1 MSDLI
6 SRQAAIK
13 AIRKDM
19 YADKD
24 YMSAMICEGI
34 EDVLNGLPSADPEII
49 RCKDCANR
57 EFCRTSTIWAVPPG
71 DYWFCADADRR
82 RLMRYANAVIW
93 RQMTM
98 NHARRNVST

>member
-6 SRQAAIK
+6 SRKAAID

-34 EDVLNGLPSADPEII
+34 EDVLNGLPSAQPEII
-49 RCKDCANR
+49 RCKDCKHYKTDHPRANGYHCCYRMHNIFPMKPDDFCSHTERR
-57 EFCRTSTIWAVPPG
+57 EDGTP
-71 DYWFCADADRR
+71 
-82 RLMRYANAVIW
+82 
-93 RQMTM
+93 
-98 NHARRNVST
+98 